1 MNADSPRGLVAQ
13 ALACERGGRIVFA
26 KLDFAFAPGELV
38 VLRGANGAGKSSLL
52 RVLAGLLPQAH
63 GTLFWHGTDI
73 AEDPADHR
81 ARVQYVGHLDALKPA
96 LSAAEHLQ
104 FHAALRGAPA
114 RDIAT
119 ALAAFGLEKR
129 AHLPTRFLSQG
140 QKRRVALARLCV
152 APAAIWL
159 LDEPSNGLDAA
170 SVALLGDAIRLKR
183 AGGGIV
189 VAATHLDFPGADA
202 RTLTLGAS
210 P

>member
-1 MNADSPRGLVAQ
+1 MNADSPPGLVAR
-13 ALACERGGRIVFA
+13 ALACQRGGRLVFA
-26 KLDFAFAPGELV
+26 KLDFAFEPGELV

-63 GTLFWHGTDI
+63 GTLLWNGADI
-73 AEDPADHR
+73 ADDPADHR

-96 LSAAEHLQ
+96 LSAAEHLR
-104 FHAALRGAPA
+104 FHAALRGVAG
-114 RDIAT
+114 RDIAP
-119 ALAAFGLEKR
+119 ALAAFGLEKL
-129 AHLPTRFLSQG
+129 AHTPTRFLSQG
-140 QKRRVALARLCV
+140 QKRRVALARLCL

-170 SVALLGDAIRLKR
+170 SVALLGTAIAQKR

-202 RTLTLGAS
+202 RTLNLGGTA
-210 P
+210 